1 MTTVLHQNGS
11 TDWLNLTPALIR
23 RIGREHFLVLASK
36 TKLKSLEGRPLLVD
50 SNDPELDRAWEGYIP
65 VLTGYRDQVM
75 YRVSAAG

>member
-1 MTTVLHQNGS
+1 M
-11 TDWLNLTPALIR
+11 
-23 RIGREHFLVLASK
+23 LASK

-65 VLTGYRDQVM
+65 VLTGYRDQVI